1 MFKNHLK
8 IAWRSILKDKLFTS
22 IKIGGFAV
30 GIAACLLISFFIKDE
45 LSYDNHYEK
54 KDQIY
59 RVVFQGMF
67 NGEVMKSVHFPL
79 PFAEALQNDFPEIVK
94 AGKVNGSELFGAGKR
109 SLKVSGESRNNL
121 EDGFLLADQNALE
134 VLEISLAEGNLE
146 NAMTQPKSIVM
157 SHKKAKIYFPNGN
170 AIGKTVIL
178 DEDSDEAY
186 TVTGVMQPLSHKS
199 HLNFDF
205 LLRIEDQNMNWT
217 HQNYYTYIQVAPNT
231 NIADLEKK
239 MFAIMEDYIIPA
251 QIERSR
257 SADFIEVLKT
267 IEYKL
272 QPIADVHLKSDIRM
286 NDGLQHGD
294 IRFIW
299 LFGAIAIFILL
310 LACINFINLSTAKS
324 ANRAKEVGLRKTV
337 GAFKRN
343 LVTQFLTESVLFS
356 VASFILGVLLT
367 WLLLSTFNDISGKS
381 ITMPWTL
388 GWFHVIVF
396 AAALVV
402 GIIAGLY
409 PAFYLSAFRPVN
421 VLKGSLKVGA
431 KSGRLRSGLVVFQF
445 ATSVILIIST
455 LIIYKQMDFILQKE
469 LGYDKEQILVI
480 NGAESLGN
488 KTESFKNQLSELSF
502 VNAVSQSA
510 YLPVDGY
517 ERNGNTFK
525 KEGEGAEE
533 RGIPGQIWRVDYNYL
548 NTLGITIKQ
557 GRDFSKDYADDASE
571 SIIIN
576 EEMASQ
582 LGFKDPI
589 GKSINNN
596 YATWKIVGVVED
608 FHFKSLKEDIEP
620 LSLVIGRNYGA
631 VMTKLSGGDISRSI
645 ASIEQVWSANMPN
658 QDFSYTFLD
667 QDFAHMHQDVK
678 RMGIIFN
685 SFAFFAIFV
694 ACLGLFA
701 LSAFMVEQRKKEI
714 SIRMV
719 LGAPFKS
726 IYKLLTIS
734 YIRLVLLSIVIAI
747 PIGAY
752 IMSLWLEDFAYKID
766 IGWEVFVMSGIIAIG
781 IAILTISYQSISA
794 AFIQPLKSLR
804 TE

>member
-30 GIAACLLISFFIKDE
+30 GIAACLLIAFFIKDE
-45 LSYDNHYEK
+45 LSYDKHYEK
-54 KDQIY
+54 KDRIY
-59 RVVFQGMF
+59 RVVLQGMF

-79 PFAEALQNDFPEIVK
+79 PFAGALQNDFPEIVK
-94 AGKVNGSELFGAGKR
+94 AGKVNASELFGAGKR

-134 VLEISLAEGNLE
+134 VLEISLAEGDLK
-146 NAMTQPKSIVM
+146 NAMTQPNSMVL
-157 SHKKAKIYFPNGN
+157 SHEKAKIYFPNGN
-170 AIGKTVIL
+170 AVGKTVVL
-178 DEDSDEAY
+178 DEDTEKTY
-186 TVTGVMQPLSHKS
+186 TVTGVMKPTLRKS

-217 HQNYYTYIQVAPNT
+217 HQNYFTYIEVDPNANVA
-231 NIADLEKK
+231 ALEKK

-272 QPIADVHLKSDIRM
+272 QPITDVHLKSDLKM

-299 LFGAIAIFILL
+299 LFAAIAIFILL

-356 VASFILGVLLT
+356 IASFVLGVLLT
-367 WLLLSTFNDISGKS
+367 WLLLPTFNNIAAKS
-381 ITMPWTL
+381 INMPWAE
-388 GWFHVIVF
+388 GWFLTVIF
-396 AAALVV
+396 ISALVV
-402 GIIAGLY
+402 GLIAGLY

-455 LIIYKQMDFILQKE
+455 LVIYKQMDFILQKE
-469 LGYDKEQILVI
+469 LGYNKEQVLVI

-488 KTESFKNQLSELSF
+488 KAESFKNQLSELSF
-502 VNAVSQSA
+502 VNAISQSA

-533 RGIPGQIWRVDYNYL
+533 RGVPGQIWRVDYNYL
-548 NTLGITIKQ
+548 NTLGIKVKQ
-557 GRDFSKDYADDASE
+557 GRNFSKEYGSDVSE

-576 EEMASQ
+576 EKMASQ
-582 LGFKDPI
+582 LGLKDPI
-589 GKSINNN
+589 GKIINNN
-596 YATWKIVGVVED
+596 YATWKIVGVIED

-631 VMTKLSGGDISRSI
+631 IMAKLSGGDISESI
-645 ASIEQVWSANMPN
+645 ASIAKVWSANMPN
-658 QDFSYTFLD
+658 QDFNYTFLD
-667 QDFAHMHQDVK
+667 QDFASMHQDVK

-726 IYKLLTIS
+726 IYKLLTLSYMKLILIS
-734 YIRLVLLSIVIAI
+734 IAI
-747 PIGAY
+747 AGPIGAY
-752 IMSLWLEDFAYKID
+752 IMSKWLEDFAYKIE
-766 IGWEVFVMSGIIAIG
+766 IGWQVFALSAIIAIG
-781 IAILTISYQSISA
+781 IALLTISYQSISA
-794 AFIQPLKSLR
+794 AFIKPLKSLR
-804 TE
+804 SE